1 MKAIFQAALAAIIS
15 GVVVGAL
22 LSKKINNDV
31 RR

>member
-1 MKAIFQAALAAIIS
+1 MKAIFHAALAAIIS

-22 LSKKINNDV
+22 LRKQINIDV

>member
-1 MKAIFQAALAAIIS
+1 MKAILQAALAAIIS

-22 LSKKINNDV
+22 LSKKISIDV

>member
-1 MKAIFQAALAAIIS
+1 MKAILQAALAAIIS

-22 LSKKINNDV
+22 LSKKVNIDV